1 MHAYKISVSALPN
14 IKIYFKVLTAQFFEG
29 GIYSSKGKFF
39 FCKNQCQ
46 LGSTSSYVIF
56 ALFQTHFPTTK
67 PYSRKGAIKISP
79 QDENEPKH
87 VQPSKVQI

>member
-1 MHAYKISVSALPN
+1 MYREGDLREEFTRPRVS
-14 IKIYFKVLTAQFFEG
+14 
-29 GIYSSKGKFF
+29 FF
-39 FCKNQCQ
+39 FGKNQCQ

>member
-1 MHAYKISVSALPN
+1 MYREGDLREEFTRPRVS
-14 IKIYFKVLTAQFFEG
+14 F
-29 GIYSSKGKFF
+29 
-39 FCKNQCQ
+39 Q

>member
-1 MHAYKISVSALPN
+1 MYREGDLREEFTRPRVS
-14 IKIYFKVLTAQFFEG
+14 
-29 GIYSSKGKFF
+29 FF

-46 LGSTSSYVIF
+46 LDSTSSYVIF

>member
-1 MHAYKISVSALPN
+1 MYREGDLREEFTRPRVS
-14 IKIYFKVLTAQFFEG
+14 F
-29 GIYSSKGKFF
+29 FF